1 MKRIMMAACMML
13 LVLSQASAEEKV
25 RIGEVVVTATRADED
40 IEKVSSNVT
49 VITRE
54 QISRSTATTVQ
65 DLLKGEEGIILRD
78 LYGTGTK
85 TTVDFRGFAR
95 GLNTVILV
103 DGRRLNEIDLSG
115 VDWNTIPLENVE
127 RIEIVRGSQSVLY
140 GDNALAGA
148 INIITRK
155 GFSMPELVL
164 DSRIESYGGHSE
176 YTTFQGANNSVRYFV
191 LAKHRESDG
200 YRQNSYFDATDFSAR
215 ITIKATDAFTVDGS
229 AGYHKDKQGLPGG
242 LTEAEFNADRRQ
254 STKPDDHVDFDSRYF
269 DLRGGLALSTWGE
282 LELGYSYN
290 NRKFN
295 SDLFFFGS
303 PFNTRRDTD
312 TIGLR
317 AKLTADTRPAN
328 MRNLLVAGID
338 FYDSTVNNQTLS
350 SFGDTL
356 TVVTKNETGVYL
368 QDELFVTDRITL
380 SLGYRYSETKFDN
393 TVSGGTNA
401 TGSQTS
407 RENAFKAGIAYNY
420 AAASKVFLN
429 YSRGYRLPTTDEL
442 FSFDGS
448 ITTLK
453 PEKSNTYEA
462 GVVHSFGKGL
472 QGRLTVYTMD
482 VKDELFFNPSG
493 GAFGFGD
500 NENLDKTRHYGAE
513 AGFAAAVSDVLSF
526 SGTLTAADAKFKSG
540 PYSGKHIQLVPRTSA
555 SLGADLKII
564 KPLVIALK
572 AVWSGERFLDND
584 VQNSFDKLESHLVV
598 DSRITYTYKNI
609 TAFAG
614 VNNLFNKKFSDYG
627 IVGFGGNKNFYP
639 APERNFSAGLR
650 VVF

>member
-13 LVLSQASAEEKV
+13 LVLSQASAAEKV

-49 VITRE
+49 VITQE
-54 QISRSTATTVQ
+54 QIRRSTATTVQ

-85 TTVDFRGFAR
+85 TTVDLRGFAR

-148 INIITRK
+148 VNIITRK

-164 DSRIESYGGHSE
+164 DSRIDSYSGHSE
-176 YTTFQGANNSVRYFV
+176 YTTFQGANNTVRYFV

-215 ITIKATDAFTVDGS
+215 ITIKATDALTVDGS

-242 LTEAEFNADRRQ
+242 LTEAELKADRRQ
-254 STKPDDHVDFDSRYF
+254 STKPDDHVDFDSRFF

-282 LELGYSYN
+282 LELGYSFN

-317 AKLTADTRPAN
+317 AKLTVDTRPAN

-356 TVVTKNETGVYL
+356 TVVTKNETGLYL

-380 SLGYRYSETKFDN
+380 SLGYRFSETKFDN
-393 TVSGGTNA
+393 TVSGGTTA

-407 RENAFKAGIAYNY
+407 RENAFKAGVAYNY
-420 AAASKVFLN
+420 AAASKVFLG

-448 ITTLK
+448 ITTLR

-513 AGFAAAVSDVLSF
+513 AGFSAVVSDALSV

-614 VNNLFNKKFSDYG
+614 VNNLFDKKFSDYG